1 MSTSPKVPQAGK
13 SLSVRVDDT
22 LSDDLAVVMRTG
34 MTASDAVRYAV
45 AFLAHGYAWAWES
58 GLYPDGV
65 PPRRMAV
72 RVPAYD
78 GDLAA
83 PAARM
88 TDSPGAA

>member
-1 MSTSPKVPQAGK
+1 MSTPPKAGK
-13 SLSVRVDDT
+13 RMSVRVDDT
-22 LSDDLAVVMRTG
+22 LSDDLAIVMRTG

-45 AFLAHGYAWAWES
+45 AFLAHGYAWVWES

-65 PPRRMAV
+65 PPQRMAV

-78 GDLAA
+78 GDPTA

-88 TDSPGAA
+88 TDPPGAA